1 MLRRLKK
8 NQQKSE
14 PRRASTPELPDPDA
28 LDLDDTSGAIG
39 AYDAFWDEPD
49 EAQPDDSGS
58 EAEAD
63 DDASASE
70 NGIAAAATHAEQPV
84 EPVPDPAPAPA
95 PEVTREPEKDAPR
108 TLPRPETDA
117 RYRRE
122 DERRREE
129 ARTANLQS
137 QVDELRQLLRELTS
151 RQQRQEEG
159 TKHQQSLV
167 AQNQLAIEQVRKDM
181 EQNAQARSLDE
192 NRTRQQISDLET
204 RIDDGIR
211 PIRSLQAHVTEI
223 LEESRKKVDDTA
235 QIEQRFE
242 ELGTMIEH
250 LSAMSDRTSTLT
262 HGLRDTIDA
271 LRGETD
277 GLRRDIIRSE
287 DAIKIVDQEARR
299 RASEVQDVAEGY
311 NSRIDE
317 LRSDLAHLY
326 DILENTRRGLV
337 HVDPTLD
344 ELRTAEESL
353 RQEFTR
359 HQTLAEER
367 HDMLIDMHDDAR
379 QESDARFEQLR
390 QNMEERFD
398 RLNERIEEITEMH
411 RDLSYRL
418 GSFGSEIEELRQV
431 DTALHRD
438 LWYLHEQ
445 RVRIRMEQIQE
456 ELDAATTQRR
466 DAEAEMRGGG
476 GRRPRR
482 RSDAESDI

>member
-8 NQQKSE
+8 QQAK
-14 PRRASTPELPDPDA
+14 PRSAPQPTLPDPDT
-28 LDLDDTSGAIG
+28 LDFEEDDGAVG
-39 AYDAFWDEPD
+39 AYDAYWDEDD
-49 EAQPDDSGS
+49 E
-58 EAEAD
+58 ELAD
-63 DDASASE
+63 DDPAAEPEMTDE
-70 NGIAAAATHAEQPV
+70 NQPGDADDAEVAEQPV
-84 EPVPDPAPAPA
+84 EPQPEPEQPAP
-95 PEVTREPEKDAPR
+95 APR
-108 TLPRPETDA
+108 TLPRADTDA

-129 ARTANLQS
+129 ARTATLQS

-167 AQNQLAIEQVRKDM
+167 AQNALAIEQVRKDM
-181 EQNAQARSLDE
+181 EQNSQARSLDE
-192 NRTRQQISDLET
+192 NRTRQKIEDLES
-204 RIDDGIR
+204 RLDDGVR

-223 LEESRKKVDDTA
+223 LEESRKKVDDSA
-235 QIEQRFE
+235 QTEQRFDE
-242 ELGTMIEH
+242 VTTMIEH

-262 HGLRDTIDA
+262 HGLRDNIDG
-271 LRGETD
+271 LRGEMD

-299 RASEVQDVAEGY
+299 RTAEVQDVAVGY

-326 DILENTRRGLV
+326 EMLENTRRGLV

-359 HQTLAEER
+359 HQALSEER

-379 QESDARFEQLR
+379 QENDARFEQLR

-398 RLNERIEEITEMH
+398 RLNERLEEVNEMH

-418 GSFGSEIEELRQV
+418 GSLGSELEELRQV
-431 DTALHRD
+431 DAALHRD

-456 ELDAATTQRR
+456 ELDAATSQRR
-466 DAEAEMRGGG
+466 DAESELRTGAS
-476 GRRPRR
+476 RRPRR

>member
-8 NQQKSE
+8 QQPKPE
-14 PRRASTPELPDPDA
+14 RASQPALPDPDT
-28 LDLDDTSGAIG
+28 LDLDELDEEGGAVG
-39 AYDAFWDEPD
+39 AYDSYWD
-49 EAQPDDSGS
+49 QPE
-58 EAEAD
+58 EAEPV
-63 DDASASE
+63 DDAPE
-70 NGIAAAATHAEQPV
+70 NGTGAQVSEPENDAVEPEATAHAEQAI
-84 EPVPDPAPAPA
+84 EPAPVAAEQP
-95 PEVTREPEKDAPR
+95 EPEQAPAPR
-108 TLPRPETDA
+108 TLPRPETDS

-129 ARTANLQS
+129 ARTATLQS

-159 TKHQQSLV
+159 TKHQQSLA
-167 AQNQLAIEQVRKDM
+167 AQNQIAIEQVRKDM
-181 EQNAQARSLDE
+181 EQNAQARALDE
-192 NRTRQQISDLET
+192 NRTRQKIDDLES

-235 QIEQRFE
+235 QTVQRFD

-250 LSAMSDRTSTLT
+250 LSAMSDRTSTLS
-262 HGLRDTIDA
+262 HGLRDNIDA
-271 LRGETD
+271 LRGEMD

-299 RASEVQDVAEGY
+299 RSTEVQDVAEGY

-326 DILENTRRGLV
+326 EMLENTRRGLV

-344 ELRTAEESL
+344 ELRTAEEGL

-411 RDLSYRL
+411 REFSYRI
-418 GSFGSEIEELRQV
+418 GSLNSELEELRQV

-438 LWYLHEQ
+438 IWYLHEQ

-466 DAEAEMRGGG
+466 DAESETRTGA

-482 RSDAESDI
+482 RSDVESDI

>member
-8 NQQKSE
+8 QQPQPQRS
-14 PRRASTPELPDPDA
+14 PQPVLPDPDT
-28 LDLDDTSGAIG
+28 LDFDEDDGAVG
-39 AYDAFWDEPD
+39 AYDAYWDEPD
-49 EAQPDDSGS
+49 DGDTENGVSTEPEPAGPGVD
-58 EAEAD
+58 AAAD
-63 DDASASE
+63 DTVAL
-70 NGIAAAATHAEQPV
+70 HAEEPV
-84 EPVPDPAPAPA
+84 EPQPAAEPAQPEPAPS
-95 PEVTREPEKDAPR
+95 PR
-108 TLPRPETDA
+108 TLPRADTEA

-129 ARTANLQS
+129 ARTATLQS

-167 AQNQLAIEQVRKDM
+167 AQNSLAIEQVRKDM
-181 EQNAQARSLDE
+181 EQNSQARSLDE
-192 NRTRQQISDLET
+192 NRTRQKIEDLET
-204 RIDDGIR
+204 RIDDGVR

-235 QIEQRFE
+235 QTEQRFE
-242 ELGTMIEH
+242 EVTTMVEH
-250 LSAMSDRTSTLT
+250 LSAMSDRTSTLS
-262 HGLRDTIDA
+262 HGLRDNIDG
-271 LRGETD
+271 LRGELD

-299 RASEVQDVAEGY
+299 RTSEVQDVAVSY
-311 NSRIDE
+311 NARIDE

-326 DILENTRRGLV
+326 DMIENTRRGLV

-398 RLNERIEEITEMH
+398 RLNERLEEVNEMH
-411 RDLSYRL
+411 RDLTYRL
-418 GSFGSEIEELRQV
+418 GSLGSELEELRQV
-431 DTALHRD
+431 DAALHRD
-438 LWYLHEQ
+438 IWYLHEQ
-445 RVRIRMEQIQE
+445 RVRIRLEQIQE
-456 ELDAATTQRR
+456 ELDATTSQRR
-466 DAEAEMRGGG
+466 DAETEMRTGP

>member
-1 MLRRLKK
+1 MLRRLKR
-8 NQQKSE
+8 NQAKPE
-14 PRRASTPELPDPDA
+14 HTEATELPDPDE
-28 LDLDDTSGAIG
+28 LDLDDPTGAIG
-39 AYDAFWDEPD
+39 AYDAYWDEPD
-49 EAQPDDSGS
+49 EAEPATETSAVEPEPES
-58 EAEAD
+58 AP
-63 DDASASE
+63 DASAAVSE
-70 NGIAAAATHAEQPV
+70 ADEASLHADQPV
-84 EPVPDPAPAPA
+84 EPVPDPVPEPPAQP
-95 PEVTREPEKDAPR
+95 APR

-129 ARTANLQS
+129 ARTANVQS

-167 AQNQLAIEQVRKDM
+167 AQNQLAIEQMRKDM
-181 EQNAQARSLDE
+181 EQNAQARGLDE
-192 NRTRQQISDLET
+192 NRTRQQIGDLET

-223 LEESRKKVDDTA
+223 LDESRKKVDDTA
-235 QIEQRFE
+235 QTEQRFD

-250 LSAMSDRTSTLT
+250 LSAMSDRTSTLS
-262 HGLRDTIDA
+262 HGLRDTIDG
-271 LRGETD
+271 LRGEMD

-299 RASEVQDVAEGY
+299 RSTDVQDVAEGY

-398 RLNERIEEITEMH
+398 RLNERLEEITEMH

-438 LWYLHEQ
+438 IWYLHEQ
-445 RVRIRMEQIQE
+445 RVRIRMEQVQE

-466 DAEAEMRGGG
+466 DAEAEIRPGA

-482 RSDAESDI
+482 RGDVEGDI